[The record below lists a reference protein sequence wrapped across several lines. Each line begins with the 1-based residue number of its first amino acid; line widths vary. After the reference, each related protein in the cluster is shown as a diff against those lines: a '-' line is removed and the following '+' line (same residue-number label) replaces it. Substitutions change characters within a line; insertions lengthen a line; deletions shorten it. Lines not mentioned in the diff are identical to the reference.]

1 MESLNNTDTISY
13 LLSKA
18 FPFVLLGVLGFN
30 LIQMLFKAGWNRKR
44 FASFYMTCL
53 VGGLT
58 VISILFVQYG
68 VHDLFLI
75 PAFAIAI
82 IIPIVKR
89 KEFFPFSLACAKCGS
104 GISIGKILFEDPAYC
119 DSCEKIE
126 SGDGQGNMGHL

>member
-1 MESLNNTDTISY
+1 MDTINNIDTISY

-18 FPFVLLGVLGFN
+18 LPFVLLGVLGFN

-75 PAFAIAI
+75 PVFAIAI

-89 KEFFPFSLACAKCGS
+89 KEFFPFSLSCAKCGR
-104 GISIGKILFEDPAYC
+104 GISIRKILFEDPAYC

-126 SGDGQGNMGHL
+126 ADKDPGNITT